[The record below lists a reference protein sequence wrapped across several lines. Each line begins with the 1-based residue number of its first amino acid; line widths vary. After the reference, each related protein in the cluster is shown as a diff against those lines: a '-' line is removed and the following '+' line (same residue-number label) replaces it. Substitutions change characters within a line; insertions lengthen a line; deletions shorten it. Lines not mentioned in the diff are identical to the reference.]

1 MKAALRPALPLGLAL
16 VLAACAVGPDYQRPS
31 IDLPAEQRVALDP
44 GQGAALA
51 DIAWFDL
58 FDDPRLERLIE
69 TALAENLELRR
80 ALARVLESGERARLA
95 GAGPFPSVI
104 GSLGNSPSPGAGSN
118 DTSYSL
124 GLVFGWELDLF
135 GKLRRTS
142 EAARAELLASEEGA
156 RAVMVGLVAG
166 VAATYFQIRE
176 LDRRIAIVERTIESQ
191 EDSLALVRSLKSSG
205 VVSAAEEQQA
215 MALLASSRAQ
225 LPALRRNRLIAE
237 NGLAL
242 LIGSSPQSLIPAR
255 ADSLVPQLPPF
266 SVDLPVELLEDRP
279 DLRAAEQRLRAATA
293 RVGAAIA
300 NRFPFPTIGLSAFGG
315 RFSTS
320 VEDLVS
326 DADDIFSWGPTL
338 SVPLIDFGRTRAGV
352 GIADAQ
358 LIQATEAYRA
368 AVLTA
373 LRELADAA
381 AGLAAADSIIGHNR
395 ERVRASTEAL
405 RLQRMR
411 FRQGVVAYLEVLDA
425 ERQLLAADLDLAQA
439 EYGRVQRFIEL
450 YRAFGGGADEA
461 RLMETLEHLKPGPE
475 GSDTPAPAV
484 QTDPT
489 ETS

>member
-1 MKAALRPALPLGLAL
+1 MNSAMRLALPVVLALGLS
-16 VLAACAVGPDYQRPS
+16 ACTLGPDYQRPE
-31 IDLPAEQRVALDP
+31 IDVPAEPRVALES

-58 FDDPRLERLIE
+58 FDDPQLDALIA
-69 TALAENLELRR
+69 TALDENLELRR

-95 GAGPFPSVI
+95 GAGPFPSVF
-104 GSLGNSPSPGAGSN
+104 GALNSSPSPGAGSN

-135 GKLRRTS
+135 GKLRRSS

-156 RAVMVGLVAG
+156 RAVMVGLVAS
-166 VAATYFQIRE
+166 VSASYFQIRE
-176 LDRRIAIVERTIESQ
+176 LDRRIAIVERTISSQ
-191 EDSLALVRSLKSSG
+191 EDSLALVQSLKSSG

-225 LPALRRNRLIAE
+225 LPALRRNRLLAE
-237 NGLAL
+237 NGLAQL
-242 LIGSSPQSLIPAR
+242 LGRPPQALIAVR
-255 ADSLVPQLPPF
+255 SESALPKLPDF
-266 SVDLPVELLEDRP
+266 IIDLPVVLLEDRP

-293 RVGAAIA
+293 RVGVAIA
-300 NRFPFPTIGLSAFGG
+300 NRFPFTTIGLSAFGG
-315 RFSTS
+315 RFSS
-320 VEDLVS
+320 SLDDLVG

-338 SVPLIDFGRTRAGV
+338 SIPLIDFGRTRAAV

-358 LIQATEAYRA
+358 LIQATEAYRS

-381 AGLAAADSIIGHNR
+381 AGLAAAEAIILHNQ
-395 ERVRASTEAL
+395 ERVRASAEAL
-405 RLQRMR
+405 RLQRNR

-425 ERQLLAADLDLAQA
+425 ERQLLAADLELAQA
-439 EYGRVQRFIEL
+439 EFGRVQRFVEL

-461 RLMETLEHLKPGPE
+461 RLAETLERLKNGASE
-475 GSDTPAPAV
+475 MEVSEPAG
-484 QTDPT
+484 
-489 ETS
+489 ETAPPPSF